1 MGWGSIIYLAAIT
14 GISPDLYEAAT
25 IDGAG
30 RLRKIWNVTLPC
42 IRGTMVTLLIMN
54 LGRVMGSN
62 FERLDSFGNVQ
73 VKEFQYQLAIYIYE
87 KGLAGGNFSRA
98 TAVGLFQSLVGLIL
112 VLTSDR
118 VSKALGEDGLLYG
131 GMDNLTT
138 VPAEKKKSLFKG
150 VNRVRV
156 SDFAIAFVILLL
168 SLTCIIPFIH
178 IAAKSISSNSA
189 VLAKQVYLWPKGLN
203 FDAYISIFRDGQLTH
218 AMLYTIWMTFLFT
231 VIGLA
236 VTVLAAYPLA
246 RRELKGR
253 AVIAFIIMFT
263 MYFSAGLI
271 PEYLLYKD
279 LKLLNTMWVLV
290 LPLSFSPYNMLI
302 MRSFIRSTIPDSL
315 YEAANLDGA
324 DHFQILGR
332 IVLPLSKPIL
342 ATLAL
347 FYAVGRWNAYAD
359 AKYYITTKALQPLQY
374 LLSNMVLN
382 SGQDAFSLSEA
393 AAAESTPEVLQAAV
407 VMFATLPILV
417 VYPFVQKYFVQG
429 TMIGAVKG

>member
-1 MGWGSIIYLAAIT
+1 MSTAA
-14 GISPDLYEAAT
+14 
-25 IDGAG
+25 
-30 RLRKIWNVTLPC
+30 
-42 IRGTMVTLLIMN
+42 
-54 LGRVMGSN
+54 
-62 FERLDSFGNVQ
+62 
-73 VKEFQYQLAIYIYE
+73 
-87 KGLAGGNFSRA
+87 
-98 TAVGLFQSLVGLIL
+98 
-112 VLTSDR
+112 
-118 VSKALGEDGLLYG
+118 
-131 GMDNLTT
+131 
-138 VPAEKKKSLFKG
+138 PAEKKASLFKG

-156 SDFAIAFVILLL
+156 SDFVIAFVILIL
-168 SLTCIIPFIH
+168 SLTCIIPFLH
-178 IAAKSISSNSA
+178 IAAKSISSNTA
-189 VLAKQVYLWPKGLN
+189 VLSKRVYLLPVDIN
-203 FDAYISIFRDGQLTH
+203 FEAYNSIFRDGQLTH
-218 AMLYTIWMTFLFT
+218 SMLYTIWMTFLFT
-231 VIGLA
+231 AIGMVI
-236 VTVLAAYPLA
+236 TTLAAYPLA

-253 AVIAFIIMFT
+253 ALFAFILMFT

-279 LKLLNTMWVLV
+279 LRLLNTMWVLV

-324 DHFQILGR
+324 DHFQILVR
-332 IVLPLSKPIL
+332 IVIPLSKPIL

-382 SGQDAFSLSEA
+382 SGQDAVSLSEA

-407 VMFATLPILV
+407 VMFATLPIMM

>member
-1 MGWGSIIYLAAIT
+1 MSTAA
-14 GISPDLYEAAT
+14 
-25 IDGAG
+25 
-30 RLRKIWNVTLPC
+30 
-42 IRGTMVTLLIMN
+42 
-54 LGRVMGSN
+54 
-62 FERLDSFGNVQ
+62 
-73 VKEFQYQLAIYIYE
+73 
-87 KGLAGGNFSRA
+87 
-98 TAVGLFQSLVGLIL
+98 
-112 VLTSDR
+112 
-118 VSKALGEDGLLYG
+118 
-131 GMDNLTT
+131 
-138 VPAEKKKSLFKG
+138 PAEKKASLFKG
-150 VNRVRV
+150 VNRVRF
-156 SDFAIAFVILLL
+156 SDFVIAFVILIL
-168 SLTCIIPFIH
+168 SLTCIIPFLH
-178 IAAKSISSNSA
+178 IAAKSISSNTA
-189 VLAKQVYLWPKGLN
+189 VLSKRVYLLPVDIN
-203 FDAYISIFRDGQLTH
+203 FEAYNSIFRDGQLTH
-218 AMLYTIWMTFLFT
+218 SMLYTIWMTFLFT
-231 VIGLA
+231 AIGMVI
-236 VTVLAAYPLA
+236 TTLAAYPLA

-253 AVIAFIIMFT
+253 ALFAFILMFT

-279 LKLLNTMWVLV
+279 LHLLNTMWVLV

-324 DHFQILGR
+324 DHFQILFR

-382 SGQDAFSLSEA
+382 SGQDAISLSEA
-393 AAAESTPEVLQAAV
+393 AAQESTPEVLQAAV
-407 VMFATLPILV
+407 VMFATIPIML

>member
-1 MGWGSIIYLAAIT
+1 MSVI
-14 GISPDLYEAAT
+14 
-25 IDGAG
+25 
-30 RLRKIWNVTLPC
+30 
-42 IRGTMVTLLIMN
+42 
-54 LGRVMGSN
+54 
-62 FERLDSFGNVQ
+62 
-73 VKEFQYQLAIYIYE
+73 
-87 KGLAGGNFSRA
+87 
-98 TAVGLFQSLVGLIL
+98 
-112 VLTSDR
+112 
-118 VSKALGEDGLLYG
+118 
-131 GMDNLTT
+131 
-138 VPAEKKKSLFKG
+138 PAEKKTSLFKG

-156 SDFAIAFVILLL
+156 SDFVIAFIILLL

-178 IAAKSISSNSA
+178 IAAKSISSNTA
-189 VLAKQVYLWPKGLN
+189 VLSRQVLLWPKGLN
-203 FDAYISIFRDGQLTH
+203 FEAYGSIFRDGQLTH
-218 AMLYTIWMTFLFT
+218 SMIYTIWMTLLFT
-231 VIGLA
+231 AIGMVI
-236 VTVLAAYPLA
+236 TILAAYPLA

-253 AVIAFIIMFT
+253 TVIAFIIMFT

-302 MRSFIRSTIPDSL
+302 MRSFIRSTIPDSR

-324 DHFQILGR
+324 DHFQILVR
-332 IVLPLSKPIL
+332 MVIPLSKPIL
-342 ATLAL
+342 ATLSL

-359 AKYYITTKALQPLQY
+359 AKYYITTKSLQPLQY

-382 SGQDAFSLSEA
+382 SGQDAVSLSEA

-407 VMFATLPILV
+407 VMFATLPIMM

>member
-1 MGWGSIIYLAAIT
+1 MSTAA
-14 GISPDLYEAAT
+14 
-25 IDGAG
+25 
-30 RLRKIWNVTLPC
+30 
-42 IRGTMVTLLIMN
+42 
-54 LGRVMGSN
+54 
-62 FERLDSFGNVQ
+62 
-73 VKEFQYQLAIYIYE
+73 
-87 KGLAGGNFSRA
+87 
-98 TAVGLFQSLVGLIL
+98 
-112 VLTSDR
+112 
-118 VSKALGEDGLLYG
+118 
-131 GMDNLTT
+131 
-138 VPAEKKKSLFKG
+138 PAEKKASLFKG

-156 SDFAIAFVILLL
+156 SDFVIAFVILIL
-168 SLTCIIPFIH
+168 SLTCIIPFLH
-178 IAAKSISSNSA
+178 IAAKSISSNTA
-189 VLAKQVYLWPKGLN
+189 VLSKRVYLLPVDIN
-203 FDAYISIFRDGQLTH
+203 FEAYNSIFRDGQLTH
-218 AMLYTIWMTFLFT
+218 SMLYTIWMTFLFT
-231 VIGLA
+231 AIGMVI
-236 VTVLAAYPLA
+236 TTLAAYPLA

-253 AVIAFIIMFT
+253 ALFAFILMFT

-279 LKLLNTMWVLV
+279 LNLLNKMWVLV

-324 DHFQILGR
+324 DHFQILFR

-382 SGQDAFSLSEA
+382 SGQDAISLSEA
-393 AAAESTPEVLQAAV
+393 AAQESTPEVLQAAV
-407 VMFATLPILV
+407 VMFATIPIML

>member
-1 MGWGSIIYLAAIT
+1 MSVI
-14 GISPDLYEAAT
+14 
-25 IDGAG
+25 
-30 RLRKIWNVTLPC
+30 
-42 IRGTMVTLLIMN
+42 
-54 LGRVMGSN
+54 
-62 FERLDSFGNVQ
+62 
-73 VKEFQYQLAIYIYE
+73 
-87 KGLAGGNFSRA
+87 
-98 TAVGLFQSLVGLIL
+98 
-112 VLTSDR
+112 
-118 VSKALGEDGLLYG
+118 
-131 GMDNLTT
+131 
-138 VPAEKKKSLFKG
+138 PAEKKTSLFKG

-156 SDFAIAFVILLL
+156 SDFVIAFIILLL

-178 IAAKSISSNSA
+178 IAAKSISSNTA
-189 VLAKQVYLWPKGLN
+189 VLSRQVLLWPKGLN
-203 FDAYISIFRDGQLTH
+203 FEAYGSIFRDGQLTH
-218 AMLYTIWMTFLFT
+218 SMIYTIWMTLLFT
-231 VIGLA
+231 AIGMVI
-236 VTVLAAYPLA
+236 TILAAYPLA

-253 AVIAFIIMFT
+253 TVIAFVIMFT

-324 DHFQILGR
+324 DHFQILVR
-332 IVLPLSKPIL
+332 MVIPLSKPIL
-342 ATLAL
+342 ATLSL

-359 AKYYITTKALQPLQY
+359 AKYYITTKSLQPLQY

-382 SGQDAFSLSEA
+382 SGQDAVSLSEA

-407 VMFATLPILV
+407 VMFATLPIMM